1 MKLIPIAYLNNI
13 INILLIMLNKLK
25 GKVLEN
31 SDSYNELKNENEVTL
46 KKLDKKINKLNKTV
60 KRLEK
65 ENNSYNRLFK
75 TLYLDYDIKPKGA
88 LKTTF
93 DICQELLNLVDNVCK
108 KHDIEYWLDYGNL
121 LGAIRHGGFIPWDD
135 DIDVGMMRNEFD
147 KFYRVILEELKETGL
162 DEIITITR
170 DKIYGERK
178 VIFFIQISV
187 QDSEG
192 RIFGG
197 LDVFPYDY
205 LIDSF
210 DNIEEEFEN
219 TKKTYYDSFFDGVS
233 YEENLKAYYDRM
245 NLSFDKQKYVISGVD
260 SVRAKKG
267 IYNFEILS
275 SDEIFPL
282 KEIEFSGVKYPCP
295 KNSDYYLEKIY
306 GDYMDI
312 PKVLRFHNR
321 LNDLR
326 KSPQLKEA
334 SIRYYNILK
343 EVNDSF

>member
-1 MKLIPIAYLNNI
+1 
-13 INILLIMLNKLK
+13 MLDKLK

-46 KKLDKKINKLNKTV
+46 KKLDKKINALNKKV

-75 TLYLDYDIKPKGA
+75 ILYLDYDIHPKGA

-93 DICQELLNLVDNVCK
+93 GICQELLNLVDNVCR
-108 KHDIEYWLDYGNL
+108 KHEIEYWLDYGNL
-121 LGAIRHGGFIPWDD
+121 LGAMRHGGFIPWDD
-135 DIDVGMMRNEFD
+135 DIDVGMMRSEFD
-147 KFYRVILEELKETGL
+147 RFYKVILEELKETGL

-187 QDSEG
+187 QDEEG

-205 LIDSF
+205 LIDKFDGIEDEFESVRETYF
-210 DNIEEEFEN
+210 DNFFEGVE
-219 TKKTYYDSFFDGVS
+219 YDDNVDKYF
-233 YEENLKAYYDRM
+233 ERM
-245 NLSFDKQKYVISGVD
+245 NLNFEKQKYVISGVD

-267 IYNFEILS
+267 LYNFEILS
-275 SDEIFPL
+275 TEEIFPL
-282 KEIEFSGVKYPCP
+282 KEIEFSGVMYPCP
-295 KNSDYYLEKIY
+295 KNPDYYLEKIY

-321 LNDLR
+321 LNELR

-334 SIRYYNILK
+334 SARYYNILK

>member
-1 MKLIPIAYLNNI
+1 
-13 INILLIMLNKLK
+13 
-25 GKVLEN
+25 
-31 SDSYNELKNENEVTL
+31 
-46 KKLDKKINKLNKTV
+46 
-60 KRLEK
+60 
-65 ENNSYNRLFK
+65 
-75 TLYLDYDIKPKGA
+75 
-88 LKTTF
+88 
-93 DICQELLNLVDNVCK
+93 
-108 KHDIEYWLDYGNL
+108 
-121 LGAIRHGGFIPWDD
+121 
-135 DIDVGMMRNEFD
+135 
-147 KFYRVILEELKETGL
+147 
-162 DEIITITR
+162 
-170 DKIYGERK
+170 
-178 VIFFIQISV
+178 
-187 QDSEG
+187 
-192 RIFGG
+192 
-197 LDVFPYDY
+197 
-205 LIDSF
+205 
-210 DNIEEEFEN
+210 
-219 TKKTYYDSFFDGVS
+219 
-233 YEENLKAYYDRM
+233 M

>member
-135 DIDVGMMRNEFD
+135 DIDVGMIRNEFD

-267 IYNFEILS
+267 IYNFS
-275 SDEIFPL
+275 RSYY
-282 KEIEFSGVKYPCP
+282 FS
-295 KNSDYYLEKIY
+295 
-306 GDYMDI
+306 
-312 PKVLRFHNR
+312 
-321 LNDLR
+321 
-326 KSPQLKEA
+326 
-334 SIRYYNILK
+334 
-343 EVNDSF
+343 

>member
-1 MKLIPIAYLNNI
+1 MD
-13 INILLIMLNKLK
+13 ILFIMLNKLK

-31 SDSYNELKNENEVTL
+31 SDSYNELKKENEITL
-46 KKLDKKINKLNKTV
+46 KELDKKINRLNKTV

-75 TLYLDYDIKPKGA
+75 ILYLDYDIQPKGA

-93 DICQELLNLVDNVCK
+93 EICQELLNLVDNVCK

-135 DIDVGMMRNEFD
+135 DMDVGMMRKEFD
-147 KFYRVILEELKETGL
+147 RFYQVILEELKETGL

-187 QDSEG
+187 QDEEG

-197 LDVFPYDY
+197 IDVFPYDY

-210 DNIEEEFEN
+210 DDIEEEFESTREMYFN
-219 TKKTYYDSFFDGVS
+219 NFFDGVS
-233 YEENLKAYYDRM
+233 YEENVKTYFSRM
-245 NLSFDKQKYVISGVD
+245 NLSHDKQKYVISGVD

-267 IYNFEILS
+267 IYSFEILE
-275 SDEIFPL
+275 SDKIFPL

-295 KNSDYYLEKIY
+295 NDPDYYLEKIY

-321 LNDLR
+321 LNELR
-326 KSPQLKEA
+326 KSPQLKEE
-334 SIRYYNILK
+334 SIRFYNILK